1 MNDELTDSA
10 LTLQQGEERFLVNDS
25 GAEGYM
31 KLQLAMDKLQR
42 VCWIQSLADWE
53 VMTTLTFRWEA
64 SGWSAMRAFQKFM
77 ARRLKG
83 VSYYAVTEKNPSR
96 DGYHLH
102 SLWADT
108 KTVSRKGEWAA
119 WFEKF
124 GRCRIEPV
132 RSAGDSAGYASK
144 YLSKEE
150 SFLEIVLRSHWRDR
164 LHGSTFKLTSPVPR
178 DSTPLVP
185 FPLRQACSDRL
196 ANKWRPI
203 EDEIDRKLVP
213 CQLNERRGGL

>member
-1 MNDELTDSA
+1 
-10 LTLQQGEERFLVNDS
+10 
-25 GAEGYM
+25 
-31 KLQLAMDKLQR
+31 
-42 VCWIQSLADWE
+42 
-53 VMTTLTFRWEA
+53 
-64 SGWSAMRAFQKFM
+64 M

-102 SLWADT
+102 SLWADC

-124 GRCRIEPV
+124 GRARIEPV
-132 RSAGDSAGYASK
+132 RSVNDSAGYASK

-164 LHGSTFKLTSPVPR
+164 LHGSTFKLTSPTPG

-196 ANKWRPI
+196 ANKWRSI
-203 EDEIDRKLVP
+203 EDEIDRKVMP
-213 CQLNERRGGL
+213 CPGKGLKALAAT